1 VIKKIAFVSH
11 RSKDVEQDKRFYG
24 ELLGLK
30 LAANHED
37 KWIEFDTPEGKTIAI
52 ETYSPEG
59 SPPTLALET
68 DDIEAEV
75 ARLKEAGVEFRGE
88 IMDNKVCKMAFA
100 IDPSGNTVMLHQI
113 EPGRLAQM
121 EAAKQ
126 SEAQS

>member
-1 VIKKIAFVSH
+1 VIKKVAFFSH

-30 LAANHED
+30 LAMNHED

-52 ETYSPEG
+52 ETFSPEG
-59 SPPTLALET
+59 TPPTLALET

-75 ARLKEAGVEFRGE
+75 ARLKSEGVEFRGE

-113 EPGRLAQM
+113 EPARLAQM
-121 EAAKQ
+121 EAAK
-126 SEAQS
+126 EAQS

>member
-1 VIKKIAFVSH
+1 MIKKIAFVSH
-11 RSKDVEQDKRFYG
+11 HSNDIEADKRFWG

-30 LAANHED
+30 LAND
-37 KWIEFDTPEGKTIAI
+37 YQGKWIEFDTPEGKTIAI
-52 ETYSPEG
+52 ESFSPEG

-75 ARLKEAGVEFRGE
+75 ARLKEAGVEFHGD

-113 EPGRLAQM
+113 APDRA
-121 EAAKQ
+121 
-126 SEAQS
+126 